1 MPSRSVVVGLCI
13 SAVAATAAAHA
24 SSPEASRVRDC
35 RPGEVKH
42 GIVAFTRA
50 FNAGDIRELD
60 NLFARKGT
68 HGRPGFQWYSTG
80 PPGARFGSA
89 ATNRSTLMSYFATRH
104 RARERLKL
112 LQLSGGNADDNA
124 YADFAFRILR
134 QARGLRATAFEGKGA
149 SICSR
154 YGARIAVWAIGPPV
168 SR

>member
-1 MPSRSVVVGLCI
+1 V
-13 SAVAATAAAHA
+13 
-24 SSPEASRVRDC
+24 
-35 RPGEVKH
+35 
-42 GIVAFTRA
+42 VAFTRA
-50 FNAGDIRELD
+50 FNAGDIRKLD
-60 NLFARKGT
+60 ALFARKGT
-68 HGRPGFQWYSTG
+68 HGGPGFQWYSTG

-89 ATNRSTLMSYFATRH
+89 AENRSTLTSYFAARH

-124 YADFAFRILR
+124 YADFAFQILR
-134 QARGLRATAFEGKGA
+134 QANGLRSTAFEGKGA

>member
-1 MPSRSVVVGLCI
+1 VPSRSVVVGLCI
-13 SAVAATAAAHA
+13 SAVAATAAHA
-24 SSPEASRVRDC
+24 SSPQASRVRDC
-35 RPGEVKH
+35 RPGEVKD
-42 GIVAFTRA
+42 GVVAFTRA
-50 FNAGDIRELD
+50 FNAGDIRKLD
-60 NLFARKGT
+60 GLFARKGT

-89 ATNRSTLMSYFATRH
+89 ATNRATLMSYFAARH

-124 YADFAFRILR
+124 YADFAFHILR

-154 YGARIAVWAIGPPV
+154 YGARIAVWAIGPTV

>member
-1 MPSRSVVVGLCI
+1 MR
-13 SAVAATAAAHA
+13 
-24 SSPEASRVRDC
+24 
-35 RPGEVKH
+35 K
-42 GIVAFTRA
+42 
-50 FNAGDIRELD
+50 LD
-60 NLFARKGT
+60 GLFARKGS
-68 HGRPGFQWYSTG
+68 HGSPGFQWYSTG

-104 RARERLKL
+104 RARERLKV
-112 LQLSGGNADDNA
+112 LQLSGGNANDNA
-124 YADFAFRILR
+124 YADFAFHILR